1 MGRTNFSLSRR
12 LANIKRVSSRK
23 TKRMEVRDEVWILKL
38 GSILFFPFPFSVPNH
53 PKRGYRSYKEII
65 QSLHDVKI

>member
-38 GSILFFPFPFSVPNH
+38 GSILFFSFSFFCTESPQKGLSILQGNH
-53 PKRGYRSYKEII
+53 SK
-65 QSLHDVKI
+65 LA